1 MDDEQIR
8 LFLLVSEKGSF
19 SKAEE
24 AGYISKQAIM
34 KQINRLEDEIGCTLF
49 ERTRKG
55 VRLSGAGKV
64 FHDGALHLIHEREQ
78 LFRECRSLMPDNFV
92 RLGNVEHQVILD
104 RVTAEFSQR
113 YPDIEIRRIVHP
125 NHSGEWRVENGIM
138 DVGETFSL
146 AVREDSGFTYLPLTR
161 VPFVAAM
168 DPSHPLAGHD
178 HVNVGEL
185 TLWPVTLFP
194 LMLEKEIINAFRQS
208 FAGAPEHLILRD
220 DVDNQV
226 EAAFSCI
233 GSDRIL
239 ITANPF
245 IHSISPLVKIP
256 LQEGWHRE
264 YGIIYR
270 PPVSHAV
277 QKYIDLAVEIYR
289 R

>member
-49 ERTRKG
+49 ERTKKG
-55 VRLSGAGKV
+55 VRLSGAGQV

-78 LFRECRSLMPDNFV
+78 LFRECRSLMPDNYV
-92 RLGNVEHQVILD
+92 RLGNVEHQVLLD
-104 RVTAEFSQR
+104 RVTSEFTQR

-146 AVREDSGFTYLPLTR
+146 AVREDSGFTYLPLTE

-168 DPSHPLAGHD
+168 DAAHPLAGQD
-178 HVNVGEL
+178 QVSAREL
-185 TLWPVTLFP
+185 VSWPVTLFP
-194 LMLEKEIINAFRQS
+194 LMLEESMIDAFHQA
-208 FAGAPEHLILRD
+208 FALLPDHLILRQ

-233 GSDRIL
+233 GSDQIL

-245 IHSISPLVKIP
+245 IHSISSLVKIP
-256 LQEGWHRE
+256 LREGWRRE
-264 YGIIYR
+264 YGIICR